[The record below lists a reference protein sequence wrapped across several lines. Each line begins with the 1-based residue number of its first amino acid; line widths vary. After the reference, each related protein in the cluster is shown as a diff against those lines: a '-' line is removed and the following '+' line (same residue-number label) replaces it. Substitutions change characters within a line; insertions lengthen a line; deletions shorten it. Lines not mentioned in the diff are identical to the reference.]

1 MLPPPNEIERRILD
15 YMESYLRRHTYQPTV
30 REIGAKFGIKST
42 KTVSEHLKSLA
53 AKGYLERD
61 PSRSRGAR
69 IVGLDLNAETLAVPC
84 YTRIPHR
91 RGDVEQEESAQSYAI
106 DRRLAGTAASFLV
119 RVSGDDVAALEYEDG
134 DLLLMQPVLAHEIRD
149 GDILAV
155 HLADRAGFYRYD
167 HDGGVLTPGS
177 TDASGIPAIRLDDL
191 AVAGR
196 VTAFLRQ
203 VGAGPGTEASGDAP
217 PGRRWRRSSRRIADA
232 REGRGRRERPHR

>member
-15 YMESYLRRHTYQPTV
+15 YMESYLRRHTYQPSV

-42 KTVSEHLKSLA
+42 KTVSEHLKALA

-69 IVGLDLNAETLAVPC
+69 IVGIDLNAETRSVPC
-84 YTRIPHR
+84 YPGIAHWRDDGREKEP
-91 RGDVEQEESAQSYAI
+91 QQSYAI
-106 DRRLAGTAASFLV
+106 DRRLAGAAGSFFA
-119 RVSGDDVAALEYEDG
+119 RVSGDEAGALGYEDG
-134 DLLLMQPVLAHEIRD
+134 DLLLVQPVLAPEIRD

-155 HLADRAGFYRYD
+155 HVAGGAGFYRYD
-167 HDGGVLTPGS
+167 QAGDLLQPGS
-177 TDASGIPAIRLDDL
+177 PEAAAIPAMRLEAL

-203 VGAGPGTEASGDAP
+203 VGEAPGPDASGDIP
-217 PGRRWRRSSRRIADA
+217 SGRRWRRSSRRIADA
-232 REGRGRRERPHR
+232 REGRGRRGPQHR

>member
-15 YMESYLRRHTYQPTV
+15 YMESYLRRHTYQPSV

-69 IVGLDLNAETLAVPC
+69 IVGLDLNAETRSVPC
-84 YTRIPHR
+84 YTRIAHL
-91 RGDVEQEESAQSYAI
+91 RGDGHEEESPQSYAI
-106 DRRLAGTAASFLV
+106 DRRLAGAAGSFFV
-119 RVSGDDVAALEYEDG
+119 EVSGDEAGALGYEEG
-134 DLLLMQPVLAHEIRD
+134 DLLLVQPVLAPEIRD

-155 HLADRAGFYRYD
+155 HLADGAGFYRYD
-167 HDGGVLTPGS
+167 RAGDLLYPGS
-177 TDASGIPAIRLDDL
+177 SEAAAIPAMRLEAL
-191 AVAGR
+191 TVAGR

-203 VGAGPGTEASGDAP
+203 VGEGPDPAASGDTP
-217 PGRRWRRSSRRIADA
+217 SSRRWRRSSRRIADA
-232 REGRGRRERPHR
+232 HEGRGRRDPQHS